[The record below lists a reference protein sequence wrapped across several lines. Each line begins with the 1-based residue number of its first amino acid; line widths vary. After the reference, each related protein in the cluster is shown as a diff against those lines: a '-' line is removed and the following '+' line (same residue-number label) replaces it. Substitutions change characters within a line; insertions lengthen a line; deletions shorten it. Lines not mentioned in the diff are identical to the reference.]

1 MKLYNKNK
9 NKWKFP
15 FFANFTK
22 KINDNYFSGF
32 ALYKN
37 ALLSLSSNMLTLSV
51 LCISESF
58 IEIKN

>member
-37 ALLSLSSNMLTLSV
+37 ALLT
-51 LCISESF
+51 F
-58 IEIKN
+58 IIFKHVNPFRPVHFRKFY